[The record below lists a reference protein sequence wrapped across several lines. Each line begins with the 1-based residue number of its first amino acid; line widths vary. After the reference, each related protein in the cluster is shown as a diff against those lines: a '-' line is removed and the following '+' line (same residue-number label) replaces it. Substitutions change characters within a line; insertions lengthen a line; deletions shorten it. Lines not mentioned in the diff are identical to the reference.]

1 MLRAEKYIC
10 SMKSHLQRI
19 FKYEQSSLYGACYLI
34 ELGRDNKLYLQESSS
49 CIPFEA
55 HPQIYSCPT
64 PKMWDEFEFKI
75 ENLRLVNKENIEERS
90 ISVELVFSYEIEFS
104 MLAHVDAQEDLRE
117 LQLAINPLTVCQE
130 FPRGI
135 FYKSRIYIK
144 NIRSNKAL

>member
-55 HPQIYSCPT
+55 LPQIYSCPT
-64 PKMWDEFEFKI
+64 PEMWDEFEVKL
-75 ENLRLVNKENIEERS
+75 ERLRLVNKENIEEERR
-90 ISVELVFSYEIEFS
+90 ISVELVFSYEIDFS
-104 MLAHVDAQEDLRE
+104 MLAHIDAEEDLRL
-117 LQLAINPLTVCQE
+117 LQTEINPLTVCQE

-135 FYKSRIYIK
+135 FLSKK
-144 NIRSNKAL
+144 